1 MIKSINEVIK
11 AKNIVVIIPAFN
23 EQDAIGKVIR
33 DIPKNIVNEIIV
45 VDNGSTD
52 ATSQIASEL
61 GAKVIFEPKK
71 GYGFACLAGM
81 KNISIQ
87 KQKPDIIAFMDGDY
101 SDYPEELVNLL
112 SIIITKDYDMV
123 VGSRM
128 LGKMGKNAMT
138 THSLLAN
145 KVISRLLTFLLKEK
159 ITDLGPFRVI
169 KYNALVSL
177 NMNEKKYGW
186 TVEMI
191 IKAVRNGLKTREI
204 PVRYRERLGSSKISG
219 NKLASIKA
227 IIVIFYSIS
236 KYMAVHKNKF

>member
-1 MIKSINEVIK
+1 MIKSINKEIET
-11 AKNIVVIIPAFN
+11 KNIVVIIPAFN
-23 EQDAIGKVIR
+23 EQDAIGKVIH
-33 DIPKNIVNEIIV
+33 DIPKNFVNEIIV

-71 GYGFACLAGM
+71 GYGFACLAGIN
-81 KNISIQ
+81 NISIQ
-87 KQKPDIIAFMDGDY
+87 NQKPDIIAFMDGDY
-101 SDYPEELVNLL
+101 SDYTEELVNLL

-128 LGKMGKNAMT
+128 LGKMEKNAMT
-138 THSLLAN
+138 AHSLLAN

-169 KYNALVSL
+169 KYNPLVSL

-191 IKAVRNGLKTREI
+191 IKRTPGKLKDFRE
-204 PVRYRERLGSSKISG
+204 KIC
-219 NKLASIKA
+219 K
-227 IIVIFYSIS
+227 
-236 KYMAVHKNKF
+236 H

>member
-1 MIKSINEVIK
+1 MIRSIDEVIK

-33 DIPKNIVNEIIV
+33 DIPEDIVNEIIV

-52 ATSQIASEL
+52 ETSHIASEL
-61 GAKVIFEPKK
+61 GANVLFEPKK

-81 KNISIQ
+81 KKISLQ
-87 KQKPDIIAFMDGDY
+87 DQKPDIIAFLDGDY
-101 SDYPEELVNLL
+101 SDHPEEIVDLL
-112 SIIITKDYDMV
+112 SIIITNDYDIV
-123 VGSRM
+123 IGSRM
-128 LGKMGKNAMT
+128 LGKMGKNAMP

-145 KVISRLLTFLLKEK
+145 KVISKVLTFLLKEK

-169 KYNALVSL
+169 KYDALVSI
-177 NMNEKKYGW
+177 NMNEKRYGW

-204 PVRYRERLGSSKISG
+204 PVRYRTRLGSSKISG
-219 NKLASIKA
+219 NKFESIKA
-227 IIVIFYSIS
+227 IIVIFYSIF
-236 KYMAVHKNKF
+236 KYMTIHKNNF

>member
-1 MIKSINEVIK
+1 MIKSINKVIK

-23 EQDAIGKVIR
+23 EQYAIGKVIR
-33 DIPKNIVNEIIV
+33 DIPKNFVNEIIV

-52 ATSQIASEL
+52 MTSQIASKL

-81 KNISIQ
+81 KNISFQ
-87 KQKPDIIAFMDGDY
+87 NQKPDIIAFIDGDY
-101 SDYPEELVNLL
+101 SDYPEEITNLL
-112 SIIITKDYDMV
+112 SIIITNDYDMV
-123 VGSRM
+123 VGSRI
-128 LGKMGKNAMT
+128 LGKMGKNALP

-177 NMNEKKYGW
+177 NMNEKNYGW

-191 IKAVRNGLKTREI
+191 IKAVRNGLKTKEI
-204 PVRYRERLGSSKISG
+204 PVRYRKRMGNSKISG
-219 NKLASIKA
+219 KKFVSIKA
-227 IIVIFYSIS
+227 IIVIFYSIF
-236 KYMAVHKNKF
+236 KYMANHKN